1 MWKRWYHELRATLGQ
16 ASGLP
21 RPGSLDLERLR
32 AVARTLPNEELG
44 GTTDPLS
51 LDDVLADLAPH
62 PQEDRLLGF
71 YTEAGLDLALRAYG
85 VRAAIAEAGYPEVFG
100 SFEPDHATGQRV
112 RLFGDE
118 AHTELLVELVVRM
131 SQEIPPLRLLSVE
144 WLLLQNPR
152 LLPAPERPLLPG
164 QEHPGLGCFNCIVGM
179 LVMAVE
185 RLGLDGMLFSPA
197 HYHMAVRAYDQLRF
211 LEPTV
216 EARFLAMVRL
226 LEHVPFEQASWAVA
240 RGHVVDAQTGAP
252 VAWRAEPMI
261 LPQSR
266 AARRLVRGPEYELA
280 VRGHLS
286 RQDLRVVSDETATA
300 G

>member
-1 MWKRWYHELRATLGQ
+1 MGQ
-16 ASGLP
+16 ASGSP
-21 RPGSLDLERLR
+21 RSGALDLDRLR
-32 AVARTLPNEELG
+32 AVAKTLPNEELAG
-44 GTTDPLS
+44 SPSALS
-51 LDDVLADLAPH
+51 MDDVLADLAPH
-62 PQEDRLLGF
+62 PHEDRLLGF
-71 YTEAGLDLALRAYG
+71 YTGAGLDLALRAYG
-85 VRAAIAEAGYPEVFG
+85 VRDVLAQAGYPEVFG
-100 SFEPDHATGQRV
+100 SFEPEHATGQRV

-118 AHTELLVELVVRM
+118 ARTELLVELVVRM
-131 SQEIPPLRLLSVE
+131 SLEVSPLRLLSVE

-152 LLPAPERPLLPG
+152 LAPTSERPLLPG

-179 LVMAVE
+179 LLMAVE
-185 RLGLDGMLFSPA
+185 RLGLDGLVFSPA

-211 LEPTV
+211 LEPTA

-226 LEHVPFEQASWAVA
+226 LEDVPFEQASWAVA
-240 RGHVVDAQTGAP
+240 RGRVVDVRTGAP
-252 VAWRAEPMI
+252 VAWSAQPMI

-286 RQDLRVVSDETATA
+286 QQDLRVVSDETASA